1 MTGVA
6 SVPAKHAGA
15 ARPTPRNPAM
25 RPTDILSSEHRVIEQ
40 VLDCLEAL
48 VQRSRDAG
56 RLDTE
61 HASQV
66 LELLRTFADRCHHGK
81 EEERLFP
88 MLVARG
94 LSERQ
99 GPIAVMLDDHR
110 AGREHVRR
118 MGEACAAGDLAAFA
132 PAALGYVGLL
142 RDHIAKEDGVLF
154 PMAES
159 MLDDAAREV
168 LLESFRSFEREDLG
182 AGTHERLLGLADEL
196 AAHYGVAPAAERSP
210 AGSVSGGC
218 GHGSACHS

>member
-1 MTGVA
+1 
-6 SVPAKHAGA
+6 
-15 ARPTPRNPAM
+15 M

-48 VQRSRDAG
+48 THRSREAG

-61 HASQV
+61 HAAQV
-66 LELLRTFADRCHHGK
+66 LEVLRTFADHCHHGK

-94 LSERQ
+94 LSEKR

-118 MGEACAAGDLAAFA
+118 MGEACERNELAAFV
-132 PAALGYVGLL
+132 PAALGYVALL

-159 MLDDAAREV
+159 MLDEAARDV
-168 LLESFRSFEREDLG
+168 LLASFRTFEHEDLG
-182 AGTHERLLGLADEL
+182 VGTHERMLQLADRL
-196 AAHYGVAPAAERSP
+196 AAHFGVAPAVERGP
-210 AGSVSGGC
+210 RLAATHGC
-218 GHGSACHS
+218 GHGSACH

>member
-1 MTGVA
+1 VRRPPVRHAHGPHA
-6 SVPAKHAGA
+6 SSLDKL
-15 ARPTPRNPAM
+15 M
-25 RPTDILSSEHRVIEQ
+25 RPTEILSSEHRVIEQ

-48 VQRSRDAG
+48 AGRARDEG
-56 RLDTE
+56 RLDSGRAET
-61 HASQV
+61 V

-94 LSERQ
+94 LSTHV

-118 MGEACAAGDLAAFA
+118 MGEALADADAARFV
-132 PAALGYVGLL
+132 PAALGYVDLL

-159 MLDDAAREV
+159 MLDEAAREA
-168 LLESFRSFEREDLG
+168 LLESFGSFERDDLG
-182 AGTHERLLGLADEL
+182 AGTHERMLALADAL
-196 AAHYGVAPAAERSP
+196 ADHYGVPKAAERVP
-210 AGSVSGGC
+210 GPMAHGPC
-218 GHGSACHS
+218 GHGPACH